1 MGFAELANPDLGNAL
16 ASQAIR
22 AGGTTRPNQI
32 SVTISAMRPSNRRR
46 VLFQVIDRITALF
59 GGTRPLHWLSV
70 VGQESGGLLSF
81 TVTLHE
87 VDEVTPA

>member
-1 MGFAELANPDLGNAL
+1 
-16 ASQAIR
+16 
-22 AGGTTRPNQI
+22 
-32 SVTISAMRPSNRRR
+32 MRPSNRRR
-46 VLFQVIDRITALF
+46 VLFRVIDRITALF
-59 GGTRPLHWLSV
+59 GGTGPLHWLSV